1 MWLKKLAMSGC
12 FVIII
17 QKQLVPKGNNN
28 YKGENIGLTDWNVF
42 ILKQETIV

>member
-12 FVIII
+12 F
-17 QKQLVPKGNNN
+17 VPKGNNN